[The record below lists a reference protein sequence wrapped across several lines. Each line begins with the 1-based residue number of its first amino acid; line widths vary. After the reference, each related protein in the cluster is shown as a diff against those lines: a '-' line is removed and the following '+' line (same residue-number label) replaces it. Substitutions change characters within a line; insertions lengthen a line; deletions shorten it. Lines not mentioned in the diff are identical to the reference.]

1 MPRKSKIS
9 PEQWAELRKAWEAD
23 TRRGF
28 TWLIREFDVDATEP
42 AMRIRAKREGW
53 KQKNT
58 AKPKEKTQT
67 NKQKQTNKQ
76 TKTAEKPVAQEV
88 ATMDQ
93 ADNESRKKIT
103 ETKKN
108 QLTEREKV
116 FVAEFLVTFNASRSA
131 LKAGLCKHAS
141 DAIKFLNKPHIQ
153 AAIREAVDK
162 RLTRLG
168 IDADQLMQFWAD
180 VVALDVNEVMQLRR
194 VPCPLCWSGDG
205 EPQITIQEYMKKR
218 EDHYKLRMKLL
229 GKDEGEDIGEYP
241 SPSNFS
247 FIDFR
252 REPNPDCPSCHGVG
266 VERAFNADTRYLSP
280 AAKRAYAGIKRGI
293 GGVVN
298 IDLMSKENASK
309 YLATAL
315 GIFNGK
321 QDEERA
327 ETAISEEELLKTYE
341 SRMKKAR
348 ERQRAVDV
356 ERGNEVDDVID
367 VEAVESS
374 KGD

>member
-1 MPRKSKIS
+1 MPRKSKVT
-9 PEQWAELRKAWEAD
+9 PEQWAQLRQAWEAD

-28 TWLIREFDVDATEP
+28 TWLIKEFGVDTNEP
-42 AMRIRAKREGW
+42 AVRIRAKREGW
-53 KQKNT
+53 SKQTNIPVQ
-58 AKPKEKTQT
+58 A
-67 NKQKQTNKQ
+67 NKQKTANKQ
-76 TKTAEKPVAQEV
+76 TKKIEKPVAQEV
-88 ATMDQ
+88 TTVNEGSDQ
-93 ADNESRKKIT
+93 SRK
-103 ETKKN
+103 N
-108 QLTEREKV
+108 LTVGEKSKLGLREQV
-116 FVAEFLVTFNASRSA
+116 FVTEFLIDFNATRA
-131 LKAGLCKHAS
+131 AKKAGIDNPGGHSTRL
-141 DAIKFLNKPHIQ
+141 LNKPEIQ
-153 AAIREAVDK
+153 AAIRDAVDK

-168 IDADQLMQFWAD
+168 IDGDQLMQFWAD

-194 VPCPLCWSGDG
+194 VPCPLCWSEDG
-205 EPQITIQEYMKKR
+205 EPQISIQEYMKKR

-229 GKDEGEDIGEYP
+229 AKDDGEDIGEYP

-247 FIDFR
+247 FIDYR

-266 VERAFNADTRYLSP
+266 VEKSFNSDTRYLSP
-280 AAKRAYAGIKRGI
+280 AAKRAYSGLSKGI

-298 IDLMSKENASK
+298 IQLMSKENASK

-356 ERGNEVDDVID
+356 ERGNEVEDVID
-367 VEAVESS
+367 IEAVESG
-374 KGD
+374 KED